1 MQVWSLSERSPWRR
15 AWQPTPVFLP
25 GESHG
30 QRSLKGYSLQDCKE
44 SDTTKR
50 IRHDWSEFSCMHG
63 KWVYLDNTVG
73 KQSEATDS
81 GASVTPGPTWL
92 PWEMK
97 MVGGEEESIS
107 PHICNPFMT
116 HQWATA
122 HQEKLCNSV
131 CQQVLQSCLIYST
144 KEVRRI
150 YNTSEQYFHQK
161 KLMFKHFVQL
171 LEKLTLGMPPSLRM
185 QKHQI

>member
-1 MQVWSLSERSPWRR
+1 
-15 AWQPTPVFLP
+15 
-25 GESHG
+25 
-30 QRSLKGYSLQDCKE
+30 
-44 SDTTKR
+44 
-50 IRHDWSEFSCMHG
+50 MHG
-63 KWVYLDNTVG
+63 KWVCLDNTLG

-144 KEVRRI
+144 KEVRRL

-161 KLMFKHFVQL
+161 KLMFKHFVPL

-185 QKHQI
+185 QKHQIWILCLLLGCLSKWPTISKYCFKIWINFISTHCGVKALDWMTICFNAGTF